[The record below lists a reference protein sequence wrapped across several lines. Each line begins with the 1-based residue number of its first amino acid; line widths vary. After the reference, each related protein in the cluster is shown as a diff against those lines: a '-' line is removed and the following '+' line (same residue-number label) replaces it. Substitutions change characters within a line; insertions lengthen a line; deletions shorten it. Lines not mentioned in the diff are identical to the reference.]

1 MAVAARGFARLSMFA
16 LGVGAAVAC
25 TPGLAS
31 ADGLD
36 FQISIDGHD
45 LFPEAGNTATATS
58 SLGNIAIAFRNGAVA
73 TTGDGTGQFSVAE
86 GTNAFAAT
94 GGNNDT
100 AIDIGNN
107 SGPNEFAL
115 AGIGNNDFSFVWA
128 DNSSAYSGGDLLDS
142 DLTGNNDIAIV
153 LDPFGAGGDNVVSG
167 INGLDTGNFDLGA
180 VLFDDNV
187 TNTGASGANYL
198 YDIVT
203 TLGTESNAAA
213 ATAASWWAELMALF

>member
-1 MAVAARGFARLSMFA
+1 MTARGFARLGVLA
-16 LGVGAAVAC
+16 LGIGAAALC

-36 FQISIDGHD
+36 FQISIDGYD
-45 LFPEAGNTATATS
+45 LFPAVGNTATATS
-58 SLGNIAIAFRNGAVA
+58 TLGNIAIAFGNGATA
-73 TTGDGTGQFSVAE
+73 TTGDGTGQFSFAD
-86 GTNAFAAT
+86 GTNALAST

-107 SGPNEFAL
+107 SGPNEFAA

-128 DNSSAYSGGDLLDS
+128 DNSSAYSGGDLLDPN
-142 DLTGNNDIAIV
+142 LPGNNDIAIV
-153 LDPFGAGGDNVVSG
+153 LDPFGTGGDNVVSG
-167 INGLDTGNFDLGA
+167 IHIFDPGNFDLGA

-187 TNTGASGANYL
+187 TNTGASGADYL

-213 ATAASWWAELMALF
+213 ATAADWWAELMALF